1 MCITSDL
8 LDASSTRLD
17 WSKRPVIMVMEEL
30 HEWTAD
36 ANKALSVTL
45 GAFLAWLLT
54 ALHGRADMVRLDRV
68 ADHRCCTL
76 ALS

>member
-1 MCITSDL
+1 MSITSDL

-17 WSKRPVIMVMEEL
+17 RLETPAIMVMEEL

-45 GAFLAWLLT
+45 GAFLVLL
-54 ALHGRADMVRLDRV
+54 LGCPL
-68 ADHRCCTL
+68 
-76 ALS
+76 